1 MTRTMKKSRRGF
13 AMIMVLAAIAIA
25 VVMGF
30 AMLAGATLQT
40 RTRGNASRSISA
52 EYLAE
57 SGINLALYY
66 LQNPNNAPSLNAS
79 GYWAG
84 TSSAVTIGSGTVT
97 VTVTRDTTA
106 SNTWTYEIVSSA
118 TVGAS
123 GDTQMVR
130 TAYARAYV
138 KNEYR
143 VNYASGFLSG
153 ATIQPYTYITGD
165 VISSGTFK
173 LTNTN
178 STVSGVIYAPAVTLS
193 SGATNPGGRQNVP
206 ATAVASPTNADLN
219 LYHTYTSG
227 GVTCNAD
234 VQSASTLT
242 GSAGVTT
249 LGSSVSNP
257 AGVWYTTGNLTLGDN
272 VKIDGTLI
280 CGGNL
285 IVNGANIVVTP
296 KSGYPGVVVTGNF
309 QVNQTLKSMTV
320 NGICYVGG
328 QLKSS
333 GVWVTLAQASTLTV
347 KGGLLIGNASP
358 ISSSY
363 NAVTNVTLNTTMNLA
378 PELSTAGRTPIGIQV
393 LRWGPVVPAPY

>member
-1 MTRTMKKSRRGF
+1 MRCATHHSRRGF

-30 AMLAGATLQT
+30 AMLAGASLQT
-40 RTRGNASRSISA
+40 RTRGNASRSIAA

-57 SGINLALYY
+57 SGVNLAMYY

-79 GYWAG
+79 NYWGG
-84 TSSAVTIGSGTVT
+84 TNGAVTIDPGAVT

-106 SNTWTYEIVSSA
+106 GNNWTYEIVSSA

-123 GDTQMVR
+123 GDTQMTR
-130 TAYARAYV
+130 TANARVYV

-143 VNYASGFLSG
+143 VSYASGFNSA
-153 ATIQPYTYITGD
+153 ATIQPNTSITGD
-165 VISSGTFK
+165 VISNGNVK
-173 LTNTN
+173 LSN
-178 STVSGVIYAPAVTLS
+178 STVSGVIYAPST
-193 SGATNPGGRQNVP
+193 SGAANPGGRKDVP
-206 ATAVASPTNADLN
+206 AAAVPAPTNPDVN
-219 LYHTYTSG
+219 LYRTYTIG
-227 GVTCNAD
+227 GVTYNAD
-234 VQSASTLT
+234 VISASTLS
-242 GSAGVTT
+242 GSVGVTT
-249 LGSSVSNP
+249 LGSSVTNP
-257 AGVWYTTGNLTLGDN
+257 AGIWYTTGNLTLGDN

-285 IVNGANIVVTP
+285 IVSGANIVVTP

-309 QVNQTLKSMTV
+309 QVNHTLKSMTI
-320 NGICYVGG
+320 NGICYIGG
-328 QLKSS
+328 TLKSS
-333 GVWVTLAQASTLTV
+333 GVWVQLSQASVLTV
-347 KGGLLIGNASP
+347 KGGLLIANVSP

-363 NAVTNVTLNTTMNLA
+363 SAVTNVTLNSTMNLA